1 MTAAWVPYCGA
12 APLPAEWLTRWNWDP
27 VLLTLMATLALG
39 HSLLLVRAGEF
50 RSRAW
55 WYASVWVI
63 AFTLFVS
70 PLCALSSALFSVR
83 VVHHVLLIAVLAP
96 LAVLSLPARW
106 RRAAAQSAGVLGA
119 VFALHVAVV
128 WLWHFPVPYASAMSS
143 HLMFWTMQLSL
154 LMSAI
159 ALWRVILSP
168 TGSPGIALAMTLGTV
183 MQMGLLGAM
192 ITFARNP
199 LYVPHFAST
208 ESFGLSP
215 LADQQLA
222 GLIMWVPATLPY
234 LAVAL
239 GLIARS
245 LSRAANADRIA

>member
-27 VLLTLMATLALG
+27 VLLTLMAALALG
-39 HSLLLVRAGEF
+39 HAQFLMRAGEF
-50 RSRAW
+50 RSRIW
-55 WYASVWVI
+55 WYASVWLI

-96 LAVLSLPARW
+96 FAVLSLPARW
-106 RRAAAQSAGVLGA
+106 RQAAAQSAGVLGA

-128 WLWHFPVPYASAMSS
+128 WLWHFPVPYASAISS
-143 HLMFWTMQLSL
+143 HLVFWTMQLSL

-168 TGSPGIALAMTLGTV
+168 AGSPGIALSMALGTV

-199 LYVPHFAST
+199 LYVPHFASA
-208 ESFGLSP
+208 EPFGLSP